1 MGAFLAWLVSLRV
14 PARPH
19 KREESELSMMS
30 GVRVSG
36 GPHVGGTCVWGG
48 VDADAAVGGR
58 LGKIESPALD
68 VMHKNN
74 YLIYANSFFIYSTLC
89 ISYFVEVSIIL

>member
-1 MGAFLAWLVSLRV
+1 MGAFLAWWVSLRV

-19 KREESELSMMS
+19 KHEESELSMMS

-48 VDADAAVGGR
+48 VDASVDLVFSGWVAGR
-58 LGKIESPALD
+58 EKLNLQHLVDLVFNCNFAS
-68 VMHKNN
+68 
-74 YLIYANSFFIYSTLC
+74 
-89 ISYFVEVSIIL
+89 

>member
-1 MGAFLAWLVSLRV
+1 MGLFWAWRVSLRV
-14 PARPH
+14 LARPH

-48 VDADAAVGGR
+48 VDADATVDGR
-58 LGKIESPALD
+58 LGKIESPVLD
-68 VMHKNN
+68 ECCFQLQLRLLPSV
-74 YLIYANSFFIYSTLC
+74 FFIFLF
-89 ISYFVEVSIIL
+89 IAPL

>member
-1 MGAFLAWLVSLRV
+1 
-14 PARPH
+14 
-19 KREESELSMMS
+19 MMS

-68 VMHKNN
+68 ECCFQLQLRLLSSVFLFFYLLHHYEVMHKNN
-74 YLIYANSFFIYSTLC
+74 YLIYDNSFFIYSTLC
-89 ISYFVEVSIIL
+89 ISYFVEVLIIL